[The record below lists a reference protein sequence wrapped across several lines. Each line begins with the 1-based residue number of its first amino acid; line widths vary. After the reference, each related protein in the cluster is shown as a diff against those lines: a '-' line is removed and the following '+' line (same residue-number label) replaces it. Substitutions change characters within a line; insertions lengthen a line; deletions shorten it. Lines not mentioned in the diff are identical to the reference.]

1 MHKIGALL
9 IFSVLAEIPIM
20 HVLHARMTT
29 LPSPL
34 LVVVAILALV
44 AVFGAIISLLLRR
57 RGKKYNR

>member
-29 LPSPL
+29 HPSPL
-34 LVVVAILALV
+34 LVVVAILVLV
-44 AVFGAIISLLLRR
+44 AVFGVIISLLFRR
-57 RGKKYNR
+57 RGKK

>member
-44 AVFGAIISLLLRR
+44 AVFGVIISLLLRR
-57 RGKKYNR
+57 RGKK